1 MLQVGTIP
9 TRSMLQPKT
18 DPRVF
23 AIPSIAV
30 WSPLVMSPSAPSSR
44 MKYSQN
50 FLRSKQVVAVFG
62 DALTGGDLCVEVG
75 AGDGALTGVIAAR
88 YERVLAY
95 EIDPLVCRRLAER
108 GVPRNVELREANIL
122 NVRPPRERFDVAS
135 NVPFGI
141 TSQIV
146 RWCLEAD
153 SLRQATLITELAYAR
168 KRTGDYGRWSKLT
181 VETFPW
187 YEWSLLERIART
199 AFRPMPSVD
208 AALIRLVRREVP
220 LVSEA
225 YRSEWGEFV
234 GLGFSG
240 RGGSLYRSLKPVLG
254 AHARKR
260 FQAAGIGLDAVVA
273 FVPPEAWLQLF
284 APTSAAGPQPST
296 SGRRQRS
303 IAGRRGSRR
312 GRGQQ

>member
-1 MLQVGTIP
+1 
-9 TRSMLQPKT
+9 
-18 DPRVF
+18 
-23 AIPSIAV
+23 
-30 WSPLVMSPSAPSSR
+30 MSRSAPSSR

-50 FLRSKQVVAVFG
+50 FLRSKEVVAVFG
-62 DALTGGDLCVEVG
+62 DALTGGNLCVEVG
-75 AGDGALTGVIAAR
+75 AGDGALTGAIAAR

-108 GVPRNVELREANIL
+108 GVPRNVELREASIL
-122 NVRPPRERFDVAS
+122 DVRPPGERFDVAS

-141 TSQIV
+141 TSQVV

-181 VETFPW
+181 VETYPW

-208 AALIRLVRREVP
+208 AALIRLVHREVP
-220 LVSEA
+220 LISEA
-225 YRSEWGEFV
+225 DRSEWVEFV
-234 GLGFSG
+234 GMGFSG
-240 RGGSLYRSLKPVLG
+240 RGGSLYRSLKPALG

-260 FQAAGIGLDAVVA
+260 FQAAGIDPDAVVA
-273 FVPPEAWLQLF
+273 FVPPDAWVQLF
-284 APTSAAGPQPST
+284 ASKAPGAGQQPSA
-296 SGRRQRS
+296 SRRRRQPLIDERRDR
-303 IAGRRGSRR
+303 RRG
-312 GRGQQ
+312 GRGQQQ

>member
-1 MLQVGTIP
+1 
-9 TRSMLQPKT
+9 
-18 DPRVF
+18 
-23 AIPSIAV
+23 
-30 WSPLVMSPSAPSSR
+30 MSRSAPSSR

-50 FLRSKQVVAVFG
+50 FLRSKSVVTQFAA
-62 DALTGGDLCVEVG
+62 ALTGGKLCVEVG

-95 EIDPLVCRRLAER
+95 EIDPVVCRRLAQR
-108 GVPRNVELREANIL
+108 GVPRNVELRAADVL
-122 NVRPPRERFDVAS
+122 TTRPPRERFDVAS

-141 TSQIV
+141 TSQVV

-181 VETFPW
+181 IETFPW

-208 AALIRLVRREVP
+208 AALIRLVRREIP

-225 YRSEWGEFV
+225 YRSEWREFV
-234 GLGFSG
+234 GLGFTG
-240 RGGSLYRSLKPVLG
+240 RGGSLYRSLKPLLG

-260 FQAAGIGLDAVVA
+260 FQTAGIDLDAVVA
-273 FVPPEAWLQLF
+273 FVPPEAWVRLF
-284 APTSAAGPQPST
+284 TTMSPAMIIESGAQHPAANQS
-296 SGRRQRS
+296 SKKRL
-303 IAGRRGSRR
+303 
-312 GRGQQ
+312 

>member
-1 MLQVGTIP
+1 
-9 TRSMLQPKT
+9 
-18 DPRVF
+18 
-23 AIPSIAV
+23 
-30 WSPLVMSPSAPSSR
+30 MSRSAPSSR

-50 FLRSKQVVAVFG
+50 FLRSKEVVAVFG
-62 DALTGGDLCVEVG
+62 DALTGGSLCVEVG
-75 AGDGALTGVIAAR
+75 AGDGALTGAIAAR

-108 GVPRNVELREANIL
+108 GVPRNVELREASIL
-122 NVRPPRERFDVAS
+122 DVRPPGERFDVAS

-141 TSQIV
+141 TSQVV

-181 VETFPW
+181 VETYPW

-208 AALIRLVRREVP
+208 AALIRLVHREVP
-220 LVSEA
+220 LISEA
-225 YRSEWGEFV
+225 DRSEWVEFV
-234 GLGFSG
+234 GMGFSG
-240 RGGSLYRSLKPVLG
+240 RGGSLYRSLKPALG

-260 FQAAGIGLDAVVA
+260 FQTAGIDPDAVVA
-273 FVPPEAWLQLF
+273 FVPPDAWVQLF
-284 APTSAAGPQPST
+284 ASKAPGAGQQPSA
-296 SGRRQRS
+296 SRRRRQPLIDERRDR
-303 IAGRRGSRR
+303 RRG
-312 GRGQQ
+312 GRGQQQ